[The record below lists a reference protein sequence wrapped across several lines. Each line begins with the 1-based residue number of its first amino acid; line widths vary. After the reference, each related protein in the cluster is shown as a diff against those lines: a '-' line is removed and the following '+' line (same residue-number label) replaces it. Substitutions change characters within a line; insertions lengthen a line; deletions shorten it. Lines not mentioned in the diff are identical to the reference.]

1 MVVLPTSANQRL
13 AEECKQRIALMGR
26 VDMANAT
33 LEVLTGRLR
42 KTGNREGVDA
52 LLDVALALNP
62 TLGHAEQG

>member
-1 MVVLPTSANQRL
+1 MVALSTSANQRL
-13 AEECKQRIALMGR
+13 IEERKHRIALMGR

-33 LEVLTGRLR
+33 LKVLIGRLR

-62 TLGHAEQG
+62 TLGRAE